1 MERKGLITFKG
12 APLTLLGPRL
22 IIGDKAPAFTV
33 IDRDMR
39 DVSLKDFDFKG
50 KSKLISVTPSLDTP
64 VCDMQARSFNER
76 AAKMPD
82 EVVVM
87 NISMDLP
94 FAINRF
100 CATAGIDR
108 IKTFSDYRHAYFG
121 MSYGV
126 MIKELRLLARSVFVI
141 DSADIIKYIEIVPEI
156 TDNVDF
162 DRALDEAKKTMNR

>member
-121 MSYGV
+121 MNYGV